1 MSLSVFFFFLHFILF
16 SGVFFSY
23 KNRTFLSFTLPL
35 SAPCSE
41 LPLREAAITTHGRA
55 AAVMS
60 QAISRAPT
68 AATSPTARLSLLSS
82 SCSSIALLST
92 RLFFFNLPPCFHSP
106 SFFHK
111 SYSAMLNV
119 FFFSCRS
126 MKKSFKGTLFPA
138 NISHIF
144 VCPSNR
150 LFLHVEM
157 EPRGGG
163 GGGWGGEQGRSFSMR
178 AVLAYPPIQRQR
190 EKECSFFRERY

>member
-1 MSLSVFFFFLHFILF
+1 MPCLFFPSPPSTTKAMNNRLDLTGGVCTSVTFQMPNVSLGRQNELVCVFFFFCTLYSSLVF
-16 SGVFFSY
+16 FFSY
-23 KNRTFLSFTLPL
+23 KNPTFLSFTLPL

-106 SFFHK
+106 AFFHK

-119 FFFSCRS
+119 FFFLS
-126 MKKSFKGTLFPA
+126 L
-138 NISHIF
+138 
-144 VCPSNR
+144 
-150 LFLHVEM
+150 VE
-157 EPRGGG
+157 EI
-163 GGGWGGEQGRSFSMR
+163 
-178 AVLAYPPIQRQR
+178 LQRDSVP
-190 EKECSFFRERY
+190 C